1 MIQLFDSRKWFIAGA
16 FSGLIL
22 VFVLIGA
29 GCSSTTQ
36 TTKTQTTVTSP
47 DGNSGNSNGED
58 GAVSK
63 SETTTTTTE
72 APHDSPGVLSSTLHA
87 VGYVL
92 ALPFIIVGGLLKMIF

>member
-36 TTKTQTTVTSP
+36 TTKTETTATSP
-47 DGNSGNSNGED
+47 GGNSSHGED
-58 GAVSK
+58 GAVST

-72 APHDSPGVLSSTLHA
+72 TAPESPGVLSSTLHA

>member
-1 MIQLFDSRKWFIAGA
+1 MIKLFDSRKWFIAGA
-16 FSGLIL
+16 FSGLIV
-22 VFVLIGA
+22 VFILIGS

-36 TTKTQTTVTSP
+36 TTKTQTTATSP
-47 DGNSGNSNGED
+47 DSNSSHGED
-58 GAVSK
+58 GAVLE

-72 APHDSPGVLSSTLHA
+72 ATHDSPGILSSTLHA